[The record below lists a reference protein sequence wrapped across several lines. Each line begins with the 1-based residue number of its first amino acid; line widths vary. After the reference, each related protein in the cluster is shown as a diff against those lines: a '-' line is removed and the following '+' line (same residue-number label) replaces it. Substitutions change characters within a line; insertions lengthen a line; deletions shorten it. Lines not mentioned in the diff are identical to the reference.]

1 MEGGRLQRIALA
13 AAAAFV
19 TVNIW
24 TGAPL
29 VALWVGSQAAG
40 PSGLSMTAV
49 GIVVVVLTALVIAL
63 TALLTRVNARYDR
76 LAGRV
81 AERRVSP
88 WMRSMR
94 SERED
99 LARRRQGTSAVE
111 TVVVASVTVA
121 VLLFN
126 VWFFFFSGSPLASG

>member
-1 MEGGRLQRIALA
+1 MLLKRIGLA
-13 AAAAFV
+13 GAAAFV

-29 VALWVGSQAAG
+29 LALWVGSQAAG

-49 GIVVVVLTALVIAL
+49 FVVVAVLAALVVAL
-63 TALLTRVNARYDR
+63 VWLLTRINERYDR
-76 LAGRV
+76 ITGREQ
-81 AERRVSP
+81 ERRVSP

-94 SERED
+94 SERDEY
-99 LARRRQGTSAVE
+99 AHAKQGTSAIE
-111 TVVVASVTVA
+111 QVVTISVAAA

-126 VWFFFFSGSPLASG
+126 VWFFFFAGSPLA